1 MACPIFLALGC
12 HFVGLNWC
20 FCCLCLGFWQI
31 LLVLTL
37 ALTVAVCLIGMANDA
52 RSCQLGEPLQIS
64 IATKDKWDW
73 ACWRKVLYHELSCS
87 FIFYLMNL
95 NRRGFIL
102 FEFCW
107 CFSWWLNWWCPE
119 SLNWNQMA
127 SRTISLQEKQLEA
140 LISKH
145 EAMGGTQLARQWLQ
159 SYTMLY
165 PFLIL

>member
-1 MACPIFLALGC
+1 MACQIFLALGC

-52 RSCQLGEPLQIS
+52 VPVSWVSHCRSPLPQRTNEIELVGGKS
-64 IATKDKWDW
+64 CIMN
-73 ACWRKVLYHELSCS
+73 YHVHS
-87 FIFYLMNL
+87 FSNMFYLMNL

-107 CFSWWLNWWCPE
+107 CLSWWLNWWCPE

-127 SRTISLQEKQLEA
+127 SRTISLQEKQLEG

-145 EAMGGTQLARQWLQ
+145 EAMGGTRLAR
-159 SYTMLY
+159 
-165 PFLIL
+165 